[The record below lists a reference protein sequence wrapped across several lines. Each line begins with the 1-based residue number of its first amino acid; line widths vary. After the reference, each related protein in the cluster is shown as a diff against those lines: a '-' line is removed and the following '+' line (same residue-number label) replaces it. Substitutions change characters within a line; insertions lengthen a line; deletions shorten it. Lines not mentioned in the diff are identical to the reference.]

1 MNHGKRANGKG
12 HGVVNT
18 KVSVVRKMLDLIDY
32 KGNKDLSKIKILE
45 PSAGNGAFAI
55 EIITRLYESSK
66 KYDFNFN
73 LALSNIY
80 LCELNEQ
87 IANELQDNI
96 KSLLSSYGDFKLK
109 NVFIHDFLQLELI
122 KKFDIV
128 IGNPPYVRHE
138 NISQDLK
145 IKMEN

>member
-1 MNHGKRANGKG
+1 MNHGKRANGKA

-18 KVSVVRKMLDLIDY
+18 KVSVVKKMLDLVGY

-55 EIITRLYESSK
+55 EIITRLYESSN
-66 KYDFNFN
+66 KYGFNFN

-87 IANELQDNI
+87 IANELQDNL
-96 KSLLSSYGDFKLK
+96 SL
-109 NVFIHDFLQLELI
+109 IHI
-122 KKFDIV
+122 
-128 IGNPPYVRHE
+128 
-138 NISQDLK
+138 
-145 IKMEN
+145 